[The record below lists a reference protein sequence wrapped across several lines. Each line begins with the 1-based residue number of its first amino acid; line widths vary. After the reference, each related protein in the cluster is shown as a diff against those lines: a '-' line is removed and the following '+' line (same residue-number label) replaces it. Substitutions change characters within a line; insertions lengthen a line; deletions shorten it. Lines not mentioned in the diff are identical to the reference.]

1 MARTKIDFGID
12 LGTTNS
18 SIAKMQNGEVKI
30 IKSNKEKMDTTPSC
44 VAFNKKKRIYAG
56 MSAFNLFKKE
66 TLKAFLDY
74 SNGKNITNI
83 NSFIEFKRTMG
94 TEAHD
99 TSSFMEKNYT
109 SEDLSA
115 ELLKKLK
122 SYEIDEEID
131 AIVITIPMMF
141 RQLQKD
147 ATLRAAKLAGFQYC
161 ELLQEP
167 IAASIAYGLSAN
179 KADGYWLV
187 FDFGGGTFDA
197 AIMSAD
203 EGIMKVVGTDGD
215 NHLGGKNIDLAIV
228 DEILFPY
235 VEENYSVEKIL
246 SDKNGKKLFRAALK
260 IHAEDIKKEIAQ
272 RDAINYVTDEPLG
285 EDDNGEEIE
294 LDLHLTLEDVEKAV
308 KPVFQKAIDISLEL
322 LKTNNITGK
331 DLKRIILVGGPT
343 LMQTIR
349 NILKEQIA
357 DKIDVS
363 IDPMTCVAEGAAVF
377 ASTKDI
383 PEGLQKRDK
392 SKIQLIISY
401 PQTTVELTLEV
412 GIMIDI
418 NKTEGVIPNVIF
430 IEVTRSDN
438 GWSSG
443 KIEMKDNS
451 ELFEIQLNE
460 GKSNGFNITLTDDKG
475 NKLECEPNIFTI
487 IQGMKAAKAVLER
500 FITIGVYHSDYKK
513 AVVVPIKGL
522 EENKTLP
529 ASGKTSLKT
538 QTDLRPGNSEDKIE
552 IPLYASKGEK
562 EWYSRLELN
571 EQIGKFIITGDMIDD
586 FVPKDTDVQITLK
599 LGLSSNDPKV
609 LTVFFEYTDQ
619 EIVLD
624 KDTFVAS
631 IPSNEEISE
640 QINKAYAALDI
651 QQSGDDAV
659 SEGEINQLKNE
670 LTEQKKAL
678 NNADSEDE
686 RIQADDNVKKAWH
699 KIDKLESSGA
709 WDKTEKELKDAIE
722 YLENLIE
729 KFGDDNDR
737 TMMIEIQ
744 QKVKQIITKQEIG
757 LAKDILQEIF
767 SLQFNVLR
775 KDIGWWISWIKEYD
789 ENFDNHEWE
798 NRTAA
803 RNLLTRAK
811 ENIRSSASIEILEG
825 IVREL
830 WQLQKGKEAGLGTGR
845 DSNLLRA

>member
-18 SIAKMQNGEVKI
+18 SIAKMQKGEVKI
-30 IKSNKEKMDTTPSC
+30 IKSDKEKMDTTPSC

-74 SNGKNITNI
+74 SKGNDVIVPDG
-83 NSFIEFKRTMG
+83 FIEFKRTMG
-94 TEAHD
+94 TEALYK
-99 TSSFMEKNYT
+99 SSFMEKEYL
-109 SEDLSA
+109 SEELSA

-141 RQLQKD
+141 EQLQMD
-147 ATLRAAKLAGFQYC
+147 ATLRAAKLAGFQHF

-167 IAASIAYGLSAN
+167 IAASLAYGLSASN
-179 KADGYWLV
+179 AGGFWLV
-187 FDFGGGTFDA
+187 WDFGGGTFDA
-197 AIMSAD
+197 ALMSTD

-215 NHLGGKNIDLAIV
+215 NNLGGKNIDLAIV

-235 VEENYSVEKIL
+235 VEEKYSIEKIL
-246 SDKNGKKLFRAALK
+246 SDKKGKKLFRAVLK

-272 RDAINYVTDEPLG
+272 GDAINYVTDEPLG

-343 LMQTIR
+343 LMLTIR
-349 NILKEQIA
+349 NMLKEQIA
-357 DKIDVS
+357 DKVDVS
-363 IDPMTCVAEGAAVF
+363 TDPMTCVAEGAAVF

-392 SKIQLIISY
+392 SKIQLIRSY
-401 PQTTVELTLEV
+401 PKTTVELTLKV

-418 NKTEGVIPNVIF
+418 NKTEGIIPNVIF

-451 ELFEIQLNE
+451 EFFEIQLNE

-487 IQGMKAAKAVLER
+487 IQGMKAAEAILAR

-529 ASGKTSLKT
+529 ASGKRILKT
-538 QTDLRPGNSEDKIE
+538 QRDLRPGNPEDKIE
-552 IPLYASKGEK
+552 IPLFASKGEK
-562 EWYSRLELN
+562 EWYSRIELN
-571 EQIGKFIITGDMIDD
+571 KQIGEFIITGDLIEE
-586 FVPKDTDVQITLK
+586 FVPKDTDVQIK
-599 LGLSSNDPKV
+599 LELDTSFKKR

-624 KDTFVAS
+624 KDTYKAS
-631 IPSNEEISE
+631 IASDEEIAE
-640 QINKAYAALDI
+640 QIDKAYAALDI

-686 RIQADDNVKKAWH
+686 LKQIEDDTKKILH
-699 KIDKLESSGA
+699 EIDKLESSGA
-709 WDKTEKELKDAIE
+709 WDKIEKELKDAIE

-729 KFGDDNDR
+729 KSGDDNDR
-737 TMMIEIQ
+737 KMMIEIQ
-744 QKVKQIITKQEIG
+744 QKVKQIITQHKIE

-767 SLQFNVLR
+767 SLQFSVVR
-775 KDIGWWISWIKEYD
+775 KVIGYWIYWIKEYD
-789 ENFDNHEWE
+789 ENLDNHEWK
-798 NRTAA
+798 NKIAA
-803 RNLLTRAK
+803 RNELTKAK
-811 ENIRSSASIEILEG
+811 ENIQNNPSVEILEG
-825 IVREL
+825 NVRKL
-830 WQLQKGKEAGLGTGR
+830 WSLLKEPKDPIGLGNDG
-845 DSNLLRA
+845 DLLRA